1 METFFEKFRVYF
13 EDTDAGG
20 IVYYANYLKFCERCR
35 TDWLRSMGLSQNKML
50 EDKLGFVIKSIK
62 GNYISSAKL
71 DDELKV
77 SCIPVKARFASLKI
91 YQQIFNQNDELLF
104 EFECSIAF
112 VDLAKHNPVSMPKE
126 ALEYAAKFI
135 PENTDSYTVNIK
147 G

>member
-1 METFFEKFRVYF
+1 M
-13 EDTDAGG
+13 
-20 IVYYANYLKFCERCR
+20 
-35 TDWLRSMGLSQNKML
+35 
-50 EDKLGFVIKSIK
+50 
-62 GNYISSAKL
+62 
-71 DDELKV
+71 
-77 SCIPVKARFASLKI
+77 KARFASLKI

-112 VDLAKHNPVSMPKE
+112 VDLAKHKPVSMPKE